1 VIPSPVICGIAQ
13 LGLDHQAFLGP
24 RLEDIAAEKAG
35 IAKAGVPLVTQLY
48 PDRIGNRIGE
58 IAAAAGAT
66 WLPRGGKWDAA
77 VYQQKLHYRDE
88 AGKFDLPLPRLRGA
102 HQAGNAGLA
111 IAMLRHQK
119 AIDIGEPAIRAAMGW
134 TEWPARLQKLGA
146 GPLQALLPAGSELWL
161 DGGHNPA
168 AARAVADF
176 FRGYVPAG
184 RPFHIVFG
192 LLENKDAPG
201 VLKPFR
207 NRAIT
212 LHSIPVEGHAH
223 HSPSDLAGAAREA
236 GLNAVPAA
244 NLDEALRWIGRHADR
259 AQPPIVL
266 ILGSLYLAGEVLRA
280 NAQVPV

>member
-1 VIPSPVICGIAQ
+1 MGCG
-13 LGLDHQAFLGP
+13 
-24 RLEDIAAEKAG
+24 R
-35 IAKAGVPLVTQLY
+35 
-48 PDRIGNRIGE
+48 
-58 IAAAAGAT
+58 
-66 WLPRGGKWDAA
+66 
-77 VYQQKLHYRDE
+77 YQQKLHYRDE

-223 HSPSDLAGAAREA
+223 HSPSDLATPRAKPASPLSPPPTWMKLYA
-236 GLNAVPAA
+236 GSDAIAT
-244 NLDEALRWIGRHADR
+244 GRSR
-259 AQPPIVL
+259 R
-266 ILGSLYLAGEVLRA
+266 SC
-280 NAQVPV
+280 

>member
-1 VIPSPVICGIAQ
+1 
-13 LGLDHQAFLGP
+13 
-24 RLEDIAAEKAG
+24 
-35 IAKAGVPLVTQLY
+35 
-48 PDRIGNRIGE
+48 
-58 IAAAAGAT
+58 
-66 WLPRGGKWDAA
+66 
-77 VYQQKLHYRDE
+77 
-88 AGKFDLPLPRLRGA
+88 
-102 HQAGNAGLA
+102 
-111 IAMLRHQK
+111 MLRHQK

-184 RPFHIVFG
+184 RPIHIVFG

-223 HSPSDLAGAAREA
+223 HSPSDLANAAREA
-236 GLNAVPAA
+236 GLTAVPAA
-244 NLDEALRWIGRHADR
+244 NVDEALRWIGRHADR
-259 AQPPIVL
+259 TQPPIVL
-266 ILGSLYLAGEVLRA
+266 ILGSLYLAGQVLQA
-280 NAQVPV
+280 NEQVPV